1 MKHTRTHTHMH
12 RESCSVVCAHLSYP
26 LRGGGVIINLSSA
39 CSVRPTP
46 FFTVPGAAKVT
57 YSKISALNFY
67 HLIIYSLH
75 ASYRYLLPTSLVPFN
90 MSMLRKESLYR
101 YEILVNIVNALY
113 NFLTPFFLV
122 IDRCTRLVCEA
133 ILCCYCKY

>member
-1 MKHTRTHTHMH
+1 MTHTHAHMH
-12 RESCSVVCAHLSYP
+12 RESCSVVHAHLSYP

-57 YSKISALNFY
+57 DSKISSY

-75 ASYRYLLPTSLVPFN
+75 ASYRYSLPTSLVPFN

-113 NFLTPFFLV
+113 NFLTPFFSGKLIGV
-122 IDRCTRLVCEA
+122 RI
-133 ILCCYCKY
+133 